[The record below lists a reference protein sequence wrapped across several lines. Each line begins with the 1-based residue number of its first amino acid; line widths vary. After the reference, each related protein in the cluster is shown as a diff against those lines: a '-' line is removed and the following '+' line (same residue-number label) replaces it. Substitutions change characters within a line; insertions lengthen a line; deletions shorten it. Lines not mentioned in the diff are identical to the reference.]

1 MQQDFIETDKM
12 ILNFVYGY
20 AKNLDELKQF
30 WNKVIG

>member
-30 WNKVIG
+30 